1 MENPRNR
8 LSAKVIF
15 FSQITIVL
23 IFVFILPVS
32 LFSKNKSD
40 PVKDCLNSAVVFKE
54 SFQYQKA
61 LEVLTASKNQ
71 NNNHIL
77 RYLAKLF
84 YLTGESKK
92 AYQKLD
98 RLADKR
104 WVDYLY
110 LGLINEEL
118 GQVGPA
124 IEAYRKS
131 LSLEKNSIS
140 LFRLAKIYRAQKEYN
155 KAAVL
160 FKELINYDSSIRVA
174 YYYLGQ
180 CLKKINKNKEA
191 YKYLAKAFNLYPDRA
206 KVKNELI
213 EVKKRLGEDF
223 FAKRKKLE
231 AERRQKV
238 KLRPY
243 KKQEG
248 IPYVRIGIAVGLD
261 KFSFLSPAEFKIK
274 NKDSVYQ
281 GRPNVLYN
289 IELDGNKVIL
299 SDSKTEKIYDI
310 FLLPVEVI
318 SKPINGKN
326 YPFYILNVVYGAGDF
341 WHKRIDRA
349 YRGDFKLILNNNKIN
364 LVNIVSIEEYLYG
377 VLAAE
382 IPANVDEEALK
393 AQAVLARSLAIRN
406 KARHIG
412 QGFDFCADSHCQ
424 VYHGLSAETE
434 STKKAVNQT
443 RGVIISYQGKVPEIF
458 YHSNCGGCLS
468 SDIFGQKQYLAK
480 GLDSENKKMLQPGY
494 KKEEWFWEYPE
505 TFCSAK
511 SSKFRWQRIYDNE
524 DFKIAF
530 GTSINKL
537 SDIISKDKKECFRHS
552 KMDVSL
558 GDKLISLES
567 GLAIRK
573 FFDRLRSSAFLA
585 ELKKNEAGQTNMLIF
600 WGSGF
605 GHGTGLCQEG
615 AIGMARDGYDYRQI
629 LNHYYPKGKLDKG
642 Y

>member
-1 MENPRNR
+1 MENSRSWFN
-8 LSAKVIF
+8 AKVIF

-23 IFVFILPVS
+23 IFVFILPIF
-32 LFSKNKSD
+32 LFSQNKSD
-40 PVKDCLNSAVVFKE
+40 PVKDCLDSAKF
-54 SFQYQKA
+54 
-61 LEVLTASKNQ
+61 
-71 NNNHIL
+71 
-77 RYLAKLF
+77 F
-84 YLTGESKK
+84 YLTGENKK
-92 AYQKLD
+92 AYRKLD
-98 RLADKR
+98 RLVGKSWIDF
-104 WVDYLY
+104 LY

-118 GQVGPA
+118 GQVEPA
-124 IEAYRKS
+124 IEAYKKS
-131 LSLEKNSIS
+131 LNLEKNGIG
-140 LFRLAKIYRAQKEYN
+140 LFRLAKIYRAEKKYD
-155 KAAVL
+155 KAATF
-160 FKELINYDSSIRVA
+160 FKELINYDSSIKVA

-180 CLKKINKNKEA
+180 CLRKINKNKEA
-191 YKYLAKAFNLYPDRA
+191 YKYLAKAFIFYPDRV
-206 KVKNELI
+206 KVKDELI

-231 AERRQKV
+231 AEKRQKV
-238 KLRPY
+238 KLMPY
-243 KKQEG
+243 RKQED
-248 IPYVRIGIAVGLD
+248 IPYIRIGVAVGLD

-274 NKDSVYQ
+274 NKDLAYE
-281 GRPNVLYN
+281 GRPNVFYN
-289 IELDGNKVIL
+289 IELDNNKVIL
-299 SDSKTEKIYDI
+299 SNSKTEKIYEI
-310 FLLPVEVI
+310 FLLPIEII

-326 YPFYILNVVYGAGDF
+326 YPFYILNVIYGAGDF
-341 WHKRIDRA
+341 WQKRIDRA
-349 YRGDFKLILNNNKIN
+349 YRGDFKLILKNNKIN

-434 STKKAVNQT
+434 STKAAVDQT
-443 RGVIISYQGKVPEIF
+443 RGIIISYKGKVPEIF

-480 GLDSENKKMLQPGY
+480 GLDSENKKMLQSGY
-494 KKEEWFWEYPE
+494 KREEWFWEYPE
-505 TFCSAK
+505 TFCFAK

-530 GTSINKL
+530 GTSINKIT
-537 SDIISKDKKECFRHS
+537 DIIPKGKKECFRHS
-552 KMDVSL
+552 KMDVVL

-585 ELKKNEAGQTNMLIF
+585 ELKKNEIGQTNMLIF

-615 AIGMARDGYDYRQI
+615 AIGMAKEGYNYSKI
-629 LNHYYPKGKLDKG
+629 LKHYYPKALIKKQ

>member
-1 MENPRNR
+1 MENSRNR
-8 LSAKVIF
+8 INAKVIF
-15 FSQITIVL
+15 FSQIIMVL
-23 IFVFILPVS
+23 IFAFILPIS
-32 LFSKNKSD
+32 LFSQNKSD
-40 PVKDCLNSAVVFKE
+40 PAKDCFDS
-54 SFQYQKA
+54 
-61 LEVLTASKNQ
+61 
-71 NNNHIL
+71 
-77 RYLAKLF
+77 AKLF

-98 RLADKR
+98 NLVDKS
-104 WVDYLY
+104 WVDFLY

-118 GQVGPA
+118 GQIKPA
-124 IEAYRKS
+124 VEAYKKS
-131 LSLEKNSIS
+131 LNLEKNSIG
-140 LFRLAKIYRAQKEYN
+140 LFRLAKIYRAEKKYD
-155 KAAVL
+155 KAAIL
-160 FKELINYDSSIRVA
+160 LRELINYDSSIRVA

-191 YKYLAKAFNLYPDRA
+191 YKYIAKAFNFYPDRV
-206 KVKNELI
+206 KVKDELI

-231 AERRQKV
+231 AEKRQKV

-243 KKQEG
+243 QRKEG
-248 IPYVRIGIAVGLD
+248 IPYVRIGVAVGLD

-274 NKDSVYQ
+274 NKDLVYE
-281 GRPNVLYN
+281 GRPNIFYD
-289 IELDGNKVIL
+289 IELDNNKVIL
-299 SDSKTEKIYDI
+299 SNSKTEKIYEI
-310 FLLPVEVI
+310 FILPVEVI

-326 YPFYILNVVYGAGDF
+326 YPFYILNVVYGTGDF

-349 YRGDFKLILNNNKIN
+349 YRGDFKLVLKNNKIN
-364 LVNIVSIEEYLYG
+364 LVNTVSIEEYLYG

-382 IPANVDEEALK
+382 IPANVDKEALR

-434 STKKAVNQT
+434 STKAAVDQT
-443 RGVIISYQGKVPEIF
+443 RGVIISYKGKVPEIF

-468 SDIFGQKQYLAK
+468 SDIFGKKEYLAK
-480 GLDSENKKMLQPGY
+480 GLDSENKKIVQSGC
-494 KKEEWFWEYPE
+494 KREEWFWEYPE
-505 TFCSAK
+505 TFCFAK

-530 GTSINKL
+530 GTGIKEIT
-537 SDIISKDKKECFRHS
+537 DIIPKDKKEYFRHS
-552 KMDVSL
+552 KMDVIL
-558 GDKLISLES
+558 GGKLISLES

-573 FFDRLRSSAFLA
+573 FFDHLRSSAFLV
-585 ELKKNEAGQTNMLIF
+585 ELKKNRIGQTNMLIF

-615 AIGMARDGYDYRQI
+615 AIGMAKDGYNYRQI
-629 LNHYYPKGKLDKG
+629 LKHYYPKGKLGKS